1 MKESKQEVVIDF
13 IFNLLALIL
22 LVAAMVQYFYTDH
35 MYMSMAAA
43 VATLVWTIVVIIKYS
58 RS

>member
-1 MKESKQEVVIDF
+1 MKESKQEVVVDF

-35 MYMSMAAA
+35 MYMALGAAI
-43 VATLVWTIVVIIKYS
+43 ATLVWTIVVIIKYS